1 MITEYLSQIL
11 VCCYDRNKYP
21 RKEDYTRCGV
31 CRHKIL
37 KKQIFLNIVRFNTD
51 ICSYDCHI
59 NWLHSKKHSYH
70 YDSNH
75 KYKRN
80 NK

>member
-1 MITEYLSQIL
+1 MIKEYLSEIL
-11 VCCYDRNKYP
+11 ACCYDRNKYP
-21 RKEDYTRCGV
+21 RKEDYTRCDV

-37 KKQIFLNIVRFNTD
+37 KKQVFLNIVRFNTD

-59 NWLHSKKHSYH
+59 KWLHNKKHKYH

-75 KYKRN
+75 NYK
-80 NK
+80 KKQ